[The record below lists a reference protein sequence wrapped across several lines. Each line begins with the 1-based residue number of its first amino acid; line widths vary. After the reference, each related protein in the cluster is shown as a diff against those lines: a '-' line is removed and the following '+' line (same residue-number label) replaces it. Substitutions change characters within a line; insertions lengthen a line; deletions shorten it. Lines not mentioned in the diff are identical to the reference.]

1 MQSHPHFAPP
11 LCGSGKFWRIQT
23 HVECTVEYDGLLHRW
38 IRRWAKGPILHEQTL
53 LHRSHGHA
61 VLVLLTTWCLRAAR
75 FLCRL
80 ATRASSKAA
89 MAVRHVERHCPRS
102 SGARALTTDCG
113 CMPPSILASPD
124 WSALWACA
132 GMKAQSCPQR
142 ICFGMPLPCM
152 WTTWPMYLSELCLC
166 SLLTF

>member
-1 MQSHPHFAPP
+1 VILRLAVLTQYRRVTD
-11 LCGSGKFWRIQT
+11 KQT
-23 HVECTVEYDGLLHRW
+23 HMDCTVEYNGLLHRW
-38 IRRWAKGPILHEQTL
+38 VRRWAMSPILDEQTL

-102 SGARALTTDCG
+102 CGALMSDCG
-113 CMPPSILASPD
+113 SMPHLFKLSPTVSSYRLPGPHFGRLPD
-124 WSALWACA
+124 E
-132 GMKAQSCPQR
+132 SCP
-142 ICFGMPLPCM
+142 
-152 WTTWPMYLSELCLC
+152 
-166 SLLTF
+166 